1 LTFICDCG
9 AEFADLTFDEMR
21 SMYLM
26 NGEQNC
32 SATKG
37 NHVLTDVELPTEVCP
52 SEYLEILHVLLN
64 HTCRGYEGLSKM
76 IRATIIRADSIKL
89 QNVHNYK

>member
-1 LTFICDCG
+1 LTFIWDCG
-9 AEFADLTFDEMR
+9 AEFVDLTFDEMR

-37 NHVLTDVELPTEVCP
+37 NHVLTDVELPKEVCP

-64 HTCRGYEGLSKM
+64 YTCRGYEGLSKM
-76 IRATIIRADSIKL
+76 IRATIIRTDSIKL